1 MHKKYVISKQFLI
14 DFWMLLKVV
23 FTLFLCCC
31 VYTYYYHPRNAK
43 RDHGNSHIN
52 ALLMSP
58 PPPSSLELLL
68 LERAKALQQHHHHQQ
83 QQQHHSANNIT
94 SPSLKPF
101 PHFPS
106 QGFGSLR
113 PGLFPPASQITTSNS
128 SGLGGG
134 FHSGPEELLQ
144 RWRQQLPHMPANIQ
158 EDSRMDITVA
168 PPPAPVTPT
177 QSSPREKTATA
188 AADSLAAAFSRPDPS
203 PSPTGSLTHR
213 EQQAVSPPT
222 GSHVDDLPPAVA
234 VLNGGNIGD
243 RQQLH
248 AEGEND
254 EENLA
259 AVEKETKEQTAVTAA
274 TALTDIDRE
283 SPGRCQENSSPVKS
297 EDSNL
302 GELMTPQLP
311 ALSPLSP
318 YSSALGLGLPSLLS
332 SASR

>member
-1 MHKKYVISKQFLI
+1 
-14 DFWMLLKVV
+14 
-23 FTLFLCCC
+23 
-31 VYTYYYHPRNAK
+31 
-43 RDHGNSHIN
+43 
-52 ALLMSP
+52 MSP

-68 LERAKALQQHHHHQQ
+68 LERAKALQQHHHHQ

-113 PGLFPPASQITTSNS
+113 PGLFPPASPLTNSNS
-128 SGLGGG
+128 SGIGGG

-168 PPPAPVTPT
+168 PPPAPVTPA
-177 QSSPREKTATA
+177 QSSPGEKKATA
-188 AADSLAAAFSRPDPS
+188 ATDSLAGAAAFSRPDPS
-203 PSPTGSLTHR
+203 PSPTGSFTHHR
-213 EQQAVSPPT
+213 EHAVSPPT
-222 GSHVDDLPPAVA
+222 SSLVEDLPPAVA

-243 RQQLH
+243 RQLH
-248 AEGEND
+248 AEGENE

-259 AVEKETKEQTAVTAA
+259 AVEEETKETTAT
-274 TALTDIDRE
+274 TLTDIDRE
-283 SPGRCQENSSPVKS
+283 SPPGRCHDNGSPVKS

>member
-1 MHKKYVISKQFLI
+1 
-14 DFWMLLKVV
+14 
-23 FTLFLCCC
+23 
-31 VYTYYYHPRNAK
+31 
-43 RDHGNSHIN
+43 
-52 ALLMSP
+52 MSP

-83 QQQHHSANNIT
+83 QQQQHHSSNNIT

-113 PGLFPPASQITTSNS
+113 PGLFPPANSNS

-144 RWRQQLPHMPANIQ
+144 RWRQQLPHNMPANIQ
-158 EDSRMDITVA
+158 EDSRMDITAA

-177 QSSPREKTATA
+177 QSSPREKTAPTA
-188 AADSLAAAFSRPDPS
+188 AADSLAGGAFSRPDPS
-203 PSPTGSLTHR
+203 PSPTGSITHHR
-213 EQQAVSPPT
+213 EQAVSPPT
-222 GSHVDDLPPAVA
+222 SSLVEDLPPAVA

-243 RQQLH
+243 RQLQ
-248 AEGEND
+248 AEGENE

-259 AVEKETKEQTAVTAA
+259 AVEDDTKEKETTV
-274 TALTDIDRE
+274 LTDIDRE

>member
-1 MHKKYVISKQFLI
+1 
-14 DFWMLLKVV
+14 
-23 FTLFLCCC
+23 
-31 VYTYYYHPRNAK
+31 
-43 RDHGNSHIN
+43 
-52 ALLMSP
+52 LLMSP

-68 LERAKALQQHHHHQQ
+68 LERAKALQQHHHQQQ
-83 QQQHHSANNIT
+83 QQQHHSTNNIT

-113 PGLFPPASQITTSNS
+113 PGLFPPASPLTNSNS
-128 SGLGGG
+128 SG

-144 RWRQQLPHMPANIQ
+144 RWRQQLPHNMPANIQ
-158 EDSRMDITVA
+158 EDSRMDITAA
-168 PPPAPVTPT
+168 PPPAAVTPT
-177 QSSPREKTATA
+177 QSSPREKTAPTA
-188 AADSLAAAFSRPDPS
+188 AADSLAGAAAFSRPDPS
-203 PSPTGSLTHR
+203 PSPTGSLTHHR
-213 EQQAVSPPT
+213 EQAVSPPT
-222 GSHVDDLPPAVA
+222 SSLVEDLPPAVA

-243 RQQLH
+243 RQLH
-248 AEGEND
+248 AEGENE
-254 EENLA
+254 EENVA
-259 AVEKETKEQTAVTAA
+259 SVNEETKETAVTAA
-274 TALTDIDRE
+274 TELNDIDRE
-283 SPGRCQENSSPVKS
+283 SPPGRCQENSSPVKS

>member
-1 MHKKYVISKQFLI
+1 
-14 DFWMLLKVV
+14 
-23 FTLFLCCC
+23 
-31 VYTYYYHPRNAK
+31 
-43 RDHGNSHIN
+43 
-52 ALLMSP
+52 MSP

-83 QQQHHSANNIT
+83 QQQQHHSTNNIT
-94 SPSLKPF
+94 SPGLKPF

-113 PGLFPPASQITTSNS
+113 PGLFPPPSPLTNSNS

-158 EDSRMDITVA
+158 EDSRMDITAA
-168 PPPAPVTPT
+168 PPPAALTPT
-177 QSSPREKTATA
+177 QSSPSEKTASTA
-188 AADSLAAAFSRPDPS
+188 AGDLLAGGAAFSRPDPS

-213 EQQAVSPPT
+213 EQAVSPPT
-222 GSHVDDLPPAVA
+222 RSLVEDLPPAVA

-243 RQQLH
+243 RQLH
-248 AEGEND
+248 AEGETE

-259 AVEKETKEQTAVTAA
+259 AAEEEAKETAVTAA
-274 TALTDIDRE
+274 TVLNEIDRE

>member
-1 MHKKYVISKQFLI
+1 
-14 DFWMLLKVV
+14 
-23 FTLFLCCC
+23 
-31 VYTYYYHPRNAK
+31 
-43 RDHGNSHIN
+43 
-52 ALLMSP
+52 MSP

-83 QQQHHSANNIT
+83 QQQQQHHSANNIT
-94 SPSLKPF
+94 SPNLKPF

-113 PGLFPPASQITTSNS
+113 PGLFPPASPLTNSNS

-158 EDSRMDITVA
+158 EDSRMDITAA
-168 PPPAPVTPT
+168 PPAAVTPT
-177 QSSPREKTATA
+177 QSSPGEKTTTAA
-188 AADSLAAAFSRPDPS
+188 AADSLAGAAFSRPDPS

-213 EQQAVSPPT
+213 EQAVSPPT
-222 GSHVDDLPPAVA
+222 SNLVEDLPPAVA

-243 RQQLH
+243 RQLH
-248 AEGEND
+248 AEGETE

-259 AVEKETKEQTAVTAA
+259 AVEEETKEQAATAVS
-274 TALTDIDRE
+274 ALTDIDRE